1 MNAYIGV
8 EVKPHSFLT
17 TPLDSIISQLQ
28 VLSDLLP
35 EKEGRYPLNSRMGGL
50 CNRSGRFGENK
61 LLSLPEIELWYNME
75 TKIDMGYS

>member
-17 TPLDSIISQLQ
+17 TPLDSIINQLQ